1 MVQVEVFGVADE
13 LDELF
18 ERFLRSRIFKNREI
32 LLPDYVPDEL
42 PHRDVQIKRLATVLA
57 PALSKVKPNNVF
69 IYGFTGTGKTAVAKY
84 VLKRLGE
91 KAEGR
96 VIFSY
101 VNCRQN
107 NTNYRVLAE
116 LSRSVGRRV
125 PFTGLS
131 TSEVMRRFV
140 DGLDRLGRVM
150 IVVLDEIDHL
160 VKKSGDDVLYF
171 LTRINQQLT
180 NSRLSIVGITNDLR
194 FMEFLDA
201 RVKSSLGEEELV
213 FPPYNSKELE
223 DILSMRAKEA
233 FHEGVLEEGVIPK
246 CAAIAARQNGDCR
259 LALDL
264 LLKAADIAERAGEEK
279 VREEHVVMAQREIE
293 KNLAVDVIKSLP
305 LHVKLV
311 LAAIY
316 ALEKEKTRN
325 LTTGTIY
332 NKYTKLARAIGVDPV
347 TQRRVSEIL
356 NEMDMLGVI
365 NARVVSMGR
374 YGRTKVISLS
384 LPERSIREGLEE
396 DLLLLGL
403 AEVVALR

>member
-1 MVQVEVFGVADE
+1 MDE

-18 ERFLRSRIFKNREI
+18 ERFLRSRIYKNREI

-42 PHRDVQIKRLATVLA
+42 PHRDAQIKRLATVLA
-57 PALSKVKPNNVF
+57 PALAGMKPNNAF
-69 IYGFTGTGKTAVAKY
+69 IYGFTGTGKTAVTKY
-84 VLKRLGE
+84 VLKRLRE
-91 KAEGR
+91 KGQGR
-96 VIFSY
+96 VVFSY

-116 LSRSVGRRV
+116 LSRAVGRRV

-131 TSEVMRRFV
+131 TSEVMKRFV
-140 DGLDRLGRVM
+140 EGLDKLGRVM
-150 IVVLDEIDHL
+150 IVVLDEVDHL

-171 LTRINQQLT
+171 LTRINQQLAR
-180 NSRLSIVGITNDLR
+180 SRLSIVGITNDLR

-213 FPPYNSKELE
+213 FPPYNSRELE
-223 DILSMRAKEA
+223 DILRMRAKEA
-233 FHEGVLEEGVIPK
+233 FYEGVLEDCVIPR

-264 LLKAADIAERAGEEK
+264 LLKAADIAERNGEEK
-279 VREEHVVMAQREIE
+279 VREEHVLMAQREIE
-293 KNLAVDVIKSLP
+293 RNLAVDVIKSLP

-311 LAAIY
+311 LTAIY
-316 ALEKEKTRN
+316 ALEKQKLRN

-332 NKYTKLARAIGVDPV
+332 NKYVELARVIGVDPV
-347 TQRRVSEIL
+347 SQRRVSEIL
-356 NEMDMLGVI
+356 NELDMMGVI
-365 NARVVSMGR
+365 NARVVSLGR
-374 YGRTKVISLS
+374 YGRTKVITLS
-384 LPERSIREGLEE
+384 VPERSIREGLEE

-403 AEVVALR
+403 VEVIAT

>member
-1 MVQVEVFGVADE
+1 MDE

-18 ERFLRSRIFKNREI
+18 ERFLKSRIYKNREI

-42 PHRDVQIKRLATVLA
+42 PHRDAQIKRLATVLA
-57 PALSKVKPNNVF
+57 PALAGTKPNNAF
-69 IYGFTGTGKTAVAKY
+69 IYGFTGTGKTAVTKY
-84 VLKRLGE
+84 VLKRLRE
-91 KAEGR
+91 KGQGR
-96 VIFSY
+96 VVFSY

-116 LSRSVGRRV
+116 LSRAVGRRV

-140 DGLDRLGRVM
+140 EGLDKLGRVM
-150 IVVLDEIDHL
+150 IVVLDEVDHL

-180 NSRLSIVGITNDLR
+180 RSRLSIVGITNDLR

-213 FPPYNSKELE
+213 FPPYNSRELE
-223 DILSMRAKEA
+223 DILRMRAKEA
-233 FHEGVLEEGVIPK
+233 FYEGVLEDGVIPR

-264 LLKAADIAERAGEEK
+264 LLKAADIAERNGEEK
-279 VREEHVVMAQREIE
+279 VREEHVLMAQREIE
-293 KNLAVDVIKSLP
+293 RNLAVDVIKSLP

-311 LAAIY
+311 LTAIY
-316 ALEKEKTRN
+316 ALEKQKLRN

-332 NKYTKLARAIGVDPV
+332 NKYVELARVIGVDPV
-347 TQRRVSEIL
+347 SQRRVSEIL
-356 NEMDMLGVI
+356 NELDMMGVI
-365 NARVVSMGR
+365 NARVVSLGR
-374 YGRTKVISLS
+374 YGRTKVITLS
-384 LPERSIREGLEE
+384 VPERSIKEGLEE

-403 AEVVALR
+403 VEVIAT